1 MEWDG
6 CKRISV
12 DFIEEALTLLKPAV
26 EEGKNSII
34 IELPEDDD
42 GFAPLLEL
50 TLRPRFS
57 DLDKLIEQ

>member
-6 CKRISV
+6 YKRISAR
-12 DFIEEALTLLKPAV
+12 FIEEALTLLKPAV

-42 GFAPLLEL
+42 GFAPLLEI
-50 TLRPRFS
+50 TLRPRPS
-57 DLDKLIEQ
+57 DIEKCDLV